1 MAQKE
6 IKIQEL
12 FEYKMGNLYS
22 NNLDKKLLSS

>member
-12 FEYKMGNLYS
+12 FDYKIGKLNSL
-22 NNLDKKLLSS
+22 NLDRKLLSS